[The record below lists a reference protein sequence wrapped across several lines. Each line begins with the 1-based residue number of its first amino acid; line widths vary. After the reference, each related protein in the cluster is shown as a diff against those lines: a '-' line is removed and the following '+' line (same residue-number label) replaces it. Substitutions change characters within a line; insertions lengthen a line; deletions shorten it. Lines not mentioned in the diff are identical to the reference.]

1 MPALDRRG
9 EAERQFGRVIGYRGL
24 SQLAVELE
32 RELTHTTL
40 PTLTKEAVKLIRA
53 HRHGDRGILEEG
65 PMSATE
71 QQQASRAVLGD
82 VSIRPLQE
90 GDLEAA
96 DRVMRMAFGTFL
108 GAPDP
113 MLVFG
118 DLDYVRSRFGA
129 EPSRAFA
136 AELDGQVV
144 GSNFAT
150 RWGSFGFFGPLTVR
164 VDLWDRGIGSRLMQ
178 PIMELFD
185 QWQVRQA
192 GLFTFPQSPKH
203 IGLYQKFGF
212 WPQYLT
218 PLMEKQVAPTGD
230 GEFSTYSEVSDGDQ
244 SAVLRACREVTS
256 RIFEGLDVGHEIRA
270 TAAQGLGD
278 TVLLHDDSELVGFA
292 VCHCGAGE
300 AGSGACFVKFGAVR
314 PGPEVGDL
322 FERLL
327 DACEALAGEHGL
339 QRMVAGVNVARH
351 DAYRRLLARGYRVW
365 LEGVIMQRPNEP
377 GYCRPDVYVIDDLR

>member
-1 MPALDRRG
+1 M
-9 EAERQFGRVIGYRGL
+9 
-24 SQLAVELE
+24 
-32 RELTHTTL
+32 TTGTSSKEVAMS
-40 PTLTKEAVKLIRA
+40 PTE
-53 HRHGDRGILEEG
+53 
-65 PMSATE
+65 P
-71 QQQASRAVLGD
+71 QQPSRAVAGD

-90 GDLEAA
+90 GDLDAA

-113 MLVFG
+113 MMVFG
-118 DLDYVRSRFGA
+118 DMDYVRSRFAA
-129 EPSRAFA
+129 EPSWAFA
-136 AELDGQVV
+136 AELDGEVV

-164 VDLWDRGIGSRLMQ
+164 VDLWDQGIAGRLMQ
-178 PIMELFD
+178 PIMDLFD

-212 WPQYLT
+212 WPQHLT
-218 PLMEKQVAPTGD
+218 PLMERPVAPTGR
-230 GEFSTYSEVSDGDQ
+230 EHSTYSEVSDGDR
-244 SAVLRACREVTS
+244 SAILSACQDVTDA
-256 RIFEGLDVGHEIRA
+256 IFEGLDVGHEIRA
-270 TAAQGLGD
+270 TDAQGLGD
-278 TVLLHDDSELVGFA
+278 TALLYDGSELGGFA

-300 AGSGACFVKFGAVR
+300 AGSGACFVKFAAVR
-314 PGPEVGDL
+314 PGPEAGDL

-327 DACEALAGEHGL
+327 DACEALAGERGL

-351 DAYRRLLARGYRVW
+351 DAYRRLLARGYRTW

>member
-1 MPALDRRG
+1 MAT
-9 EAERQFGRVIGYRGL
+9 GR
-24 SQLAVELE
+24 SF
-32 RELTHTTL
+32 
-40 PTLTKEAVKLIRA
+40 
-53 HRHGDRGILEEG
+53 EEG
-65 PMSATE
+65 AMSATE
-71 QQQASRAVLGD
+71 QQQPSRAVLSD

-90 GDLEAA
+90 GDLDAA

-113 MLVFG
+113 MMVFG
-118 DLDYVRSRFGA
+118 DIDHVRSRFAA
-129 EPSRAFA
+129 EPSWAFA
-136 AELDGQVV
+136 AELDGEVV

-150 RWGSFGFFGPLTVR
+150 RWGSFGFFGPITVR
-164 VDLWDRGIGSRLMQ
+164 VDLWDLGIAARLMQ

-185 QWQVRQA
+185 QWQVRQT

-218 PLMEKQVAPTGD
+218 PLMEKQVAPD
-230 GEFSTYSEVSDGDQ
+230 GYREYSTYSEVSGGDQ
-244 SAVLRACREVTS
+244 SAVLEACRRVTGG
-256 RIFEGLDVGHEIRA
+256 IFEGLDVGHEIRA

-278 TVLLHDDSELVGFA
+278 TALLHDDSELVGFA

-300 AGSGACFVKFGAVR
+300 AGSGACFVKFAAVR
-314 PGPEVGDL
+314 PGPEAGDL

-327 DACEALAGEHGL
+327 DACEALAGERGL

-351 DAYRRLLARGYRVW
+351 DAYRRLLARGYRVFT
-365 LEGVIMQRPNEP
+365 EGVIMQRPNEP

>member
-1 MPALDRRG
+1 MP
-9 EAERQFGRVIGYRGL
+9 
-24 SQLAVELE
+24 
-32 RELTHTTL
+32 
-40 PTLTKEAVKLIRA
+40 
-53 HRHGDRGILEEG
+53 
-65 PMSATE
+65 ATE
-71 QQQASRAVLGD
+71 QQQPSRAVLSE
-82 VSIRPLQE
+82 VSIRPLHE
-90 GDLEAA
+90 GDLDAA

-113 MLVFG
+113 IMVFG
-118 DLDYVRSRFGA
+118 DAEFVRPRFAA
-129 EPSRAFA
+129 EPSWAFA
-136 AELDGQVV
+136 AELDGEVV
-144 GSNFAT
+144 GSNFAA

-164 VDLWDRGIGSRLMQ
+164 VDLWDRGIGGLLMQ

-185 QWQVRQA
+185 QWQLRQA
-192 GLFTFPQSPKH
+192 GLFTFPQSAKN

-218 PLMEKQVAPTGD
+218 PLMEKQVSPTTG
-230 GEFSTYSEVSDGDQ
+230 GHEHSTYSEVSDGER
-244 SAVLRACREVTS
+244 SAILSACHDVTDA
-256 RIFEGLDVGHEIRA
+256 IFEGLDVEHEIRA
-270 TAAQGLGD
+270 TGAQALGD

-314 PGPEVGDL
+314 PGPDAGDL

-327 DACEALAGEHGL
+327 DACEALAGERGL

>member
-1 MPALDRRG
+1 
-9 EAERQFGRVIGYRGL
+9 
-24 SQLAVELE
+24 
-32 RELTHTTL
+32 
-40 PTLTKEAVKLIRA
+40 
-53 HRHGDRGILEEG
+53 
-65 PMSATE
+65 MSAME
-71 QQQASRAVLGD
+71 QQPPRAVLGD
-82 VSIRPLQE
+82 VLIRPLQE
-90 GDLEAA
+90 GDLDAA
-96 DRVMRMAFGTFL
+96 DRVMRIAFGTFL

-113 MLVFG
+113 MMVFG
-118 DLDYVRSRFGA
+118 DLDHVRSRFAA
-129 EPSRAFA
+129 EPRWAFA
-136 AELDGQVV
+136 AERDGEVV

-164 VDLWDRGIGSRLMQ
+164 FDLWDQGIAGQLMA
-178 PIMELFD
+178 PIMDLFD

-218 PLMEKQVAPTGD
+218 PLMERPVTPSGD
-230 GEFSTYSEVSDGDQ
+230 REYSTYSNLSNGDQ
-244 SAVLRACREVTS
+244 SSVLSACQDVTNA
-256 RIFEGLDVGHEIRA
+256 IFEGLDVGHEVRA
-270 TAAQGLGD
+270 TAAQALGD

-300 AGSGACFVKFGAVR
+300 AGSGACFVKFAAVR
-314 PGPEVGDL
+314 PGLGAGEL

-327 DACEALAGEHGL
+327 DACESLADKRGL

-365 LEGVIMQRPNEP
+365 LEGVIMQRPNDP

>member
-1 MPALDRRG
+1 
-9 EAERQFGRVIGYRGL
+9 
-24 SQLAVELE
+24 
-32 RELTHTTL
+32 
-40 PTLTKEAVKLIRA
+40 
-53 HRHGDRGILEEG
+53 
-65 PMSATE
+65 MSAME
-71 QQQASRAVLGD
+71 QQQAPRAVLGD
-82 VSIRPLQE
+82 VLIRPLQE
-90 GDLEAA
+90 RDLDAA
-96 DRVMRMAFGTFL
+96 DRVMRIAFGTFL

-113 MLVFG
+113 MTVFG
-118 DLDYVRSRFGA
+118 DIDYVRSRFAA
-129 EPSRAFA
+129 EPSWAFA
-136 AELDGQVV
+136 AELDGEVV

-164 VDLWDRGIGSRLMQ
+164 VDLWDRGIAGRLMQ
-178 PIMELFD
+178 PIMDLFD

-218 PLMEKQVAPTGD
+218 PLMERPVTPIGD
-230 GEFSTYSEVSDGDQ
+230 RDYSTYSDVSDGDQ
-244 SAVLRACREVTS
+244 SAVLSACHNVTDA
-256 RIFEGLDVGHEIRA
+256 IFEGLDVGHEIRA
-270 TAAQGLGD
+270 TAAQALGD

-314 PGPEVGDL
+314 PGPEAGDF

-327 DACEALAGEHGL
+327 DACESLADERGL